1 MKKSLSL
8 LALILAVSTTIFAK
22 EYPLYV
28 AGIQVT
34 DDNRENILP
43 GVKMDDPKMGN
54 VLHLHLDNATVST
67 TKDNEDGIYFSH
79 NADYSS
85 LVISVNG
92 VNHIT
97 TTGRDASA
105 ICITGD
111 YAHLEICP
119 EADSYLD
126 TLHIDTHL
134 HAIMLNGKAN
144 SIMFGNLDDLSWT
157 LFAKCGSEPLYSYE
171 NDAEIILYNT
181 TLVMRTEDSYA
192 IVRNFK
198 SFDWTKSPM
207 PIVTLIEYVFEDGQ
221 LKSVPSGKE
230 ITGALL
236 MNAPFPIAINNKWM
250 YPGEINSFRPE
261 GINAKAQ
268 ISYNV
273 AQRILTFENVQ
284 MEGTLQT
291 YIPDLKLYLKGDN
304 VFSKNEDFDS
314 GIFYFKGSNAKIC
327 GDAKATLEIDGGNA
341 VNGIGANRG
350 LEINDID
357 KLTIKNANMN
367 AFWGLKWN
375 ADEGFVN
382 NLVINSPIEVAS
394 NKSVCYGFNNTTWA
408 NYLIP
413 KPADA
418 TYNTSSKK
426 LVNASGQDVTNFEL
440 KTMAGIESVST
451 RNSQATKY
459 ILNGQVLIQSQNG
472 RTFNLLGTQVK

>member
-54 VLHLHLDNATVST
+54 VLHLHLNNATVST
-67 TKDNEDGIYFSH
+67 TKDNADGIYFSH
-79 NADYSS
+79 DDDYSA
-85 LVISVNG
+85 LVISLNG

-105 ICITGD
+105 ICIAGD
-111 YAHLEICP
+111 YARLEICP

-126 TLHIDTHL
+126 SLYIDTHL
-134 HAIMLNGKAN
+134 HAIMLNGKK
-144 SIMFGNLDDLSWT
+144 SQLMFGNLDNLSWT
-157 LFAKCGSEPLYSYE
+157 LFAKCGTEPLYSNE

-181 TLVMRTEDSYA
+181 TLDLLTDNSNP

-207 PIVTLIEYVFEDGQ
+207 PIVTLVEYVFEDGQ
-221 LKSVPSGKE
+221 LKSSGKE
-230 ITGALL
+230 VTGALV
-236 MNAPFPIAINNKWM
+236 MIAPLPIAINNEWM
-250 YPGEINSFRPE
+250 YPGEINDFRPE
-261 GINAKAQ
+261 GINKKAQ

-304 VFSKNEDFDS
+304 VFSKNVDFDND
-314 GIFYFKGSNAKIC
+314 IFYFRGSNAKIC
-327 GDAKATLEIDGGNA
+327 GDANATLEIDGGNA
-341 VNGIGANRG
+341 VNGIGVNRG

-394 NKSVCYGFNNTTWA
+394 TKTVFYGFNNTTWA

-413 KPADA
+413 KPADV

-426 LVNASGQDVTNFEL
+426 LVNASGQDVTNFKL
-440 KTMAGIESVST
+440 MTMVGIESVST
-451 RNSQATKY
+451 RNSQAAKY

>member
-22 EYPLYV
+22 DYPLYV

-34 DDNRENILP
+34 DDNREDILP

-54 VLHLHLDNATVST
+54 LLHLHLNNASIST
-67 TKDNEDGIYFSH
+67 TGDNIDAIYFDDNS
-79 NADYSS
+79 DYAF
-85 LVISVNG
+85 LVISLNG
-92 VNHIT
+92 VNRLT

-105 ICITGD
+105 ICVTGNNKRLD
-111 YAHLEICP
+111 ICP
-119 EADSYLD
+119 ESDSYSDSLY
-126 TLHIDTHL
+126 IETHL
-134 HAIMLNGKAN
+134 HAIMLNGKGN

-157 LFAKCGSEPLYSYE
+157 LLAKCGTEPLYSYE

-181 TLVMRTEDSYA
+181 TLALLTDNSYS

-207 PIVTLIEYVFEDGQ
+207 PIVTLIEYVFEDGK
-221 LKSVPSGKE
+221 LKSVSSGKE
-230 ITGALL
+230 VTGALW
-236 MNAPFPIAINNKWM
+236 MIAPLPIAINNKWM
-250 YPGEINSFRPE
+250 YPGEINDFRPE
-261 GINAKAQ
+261 GINAKAK

-284 MEGTLQT
+284 MKGTLQT

-304 VFSKNEDFDS
+304 VFSKNEDFDND
-314 GIFYFKGSNAKIC
+314 IFYFRGSNAKIC
-327 GDAKATLEIDGGNA
+327 GDSEATLEIDGGNA
-341 VNGIGANRG
+341 VNGIGVHRG
-350 LEINDID
+350 LEINDI
-357 KLTIKNANMN
+357 KKVTIKNANMN

-394 NKSVCYGFNNTTWA
+394 DKSVFYGFNNTTWA

-413 KPADA
+413 LPEDA

-426 LVNASGQDVTNFEL
+426 LVDASGQDVTNFKL
-440 KTMAGIESVST
+440 NSMVGIESVST
-451 RNSQATKY
+451 RNSQAAKY